1 MKRSEHVLISIEAAA
16 SEINKTTNLD
26 QVLLQICQVAVQLF
40 DIDHS
45 GLVLFDKDGDS
56 GKVVAEFPDLGTL
69 GTRIPVRGI
78 PAEERLIY
86 QQEPILLNAVPET
99 PAAELGPVAQTF
111 ASFAIRAILVVPVV
125 SEGRVIGSFSL
136 DAIEHPYTFT
146 EEDIELCRIFAAN
159 IATALAKARLVREA
173 QEHEKQVVMLR
184 TMANTLTAE
193 YDQRQ
198 LLDLIL
204 MQAAQQLHAHGGGI
218 YVYDA
223 RQQAFLL
230 GSVYGHVDHPLAL
243 HVAQHEGIVGMLVAQ
258 ELPFLIVSDYANWA
272 ERVSTYHDVSPFEA
286 VIAVPIRWQMQ
297 PVGVLFVDA
306 ERGRV
311 FTTQDASLLRVF
323 ADYAALALGNA
334 LLHHTR
340 EVAAAQLERVLTGL
354 ETLVQT
360 MRGPNLDEQVQS
372 IANQLATPP
381 PLPEPPFPL
390 PKQRDDDPQLTR
402 RINQLFANVRTT
414 LIRPTAPPPQATPD
428 PGWPSL
434 IAQAPGAMLL
444 TDHTGKVVAAS
455 PCAATLLGYP
465 AAMLP
470 EQTLGSLMVEPQA
483 LPRLLGALI
492 SNPKACL
499 VEEVGLATAHHQV
512 LLVKLRARQ
521 CYLPGEDQDG
531 IVLTFEAL
539 PHLPVA
545 QTHHALL
552 AQASKMLTLADGLP
566 EALRSLGDELVKR
579 LSLTCCRIYLAD
591 TAEQLVLQSS
601 QAVSGLA
608 WHPGLGKTMV
618 ISAWP
623 ELASAMQQTGS
634 TVINQP
640 QAWGLQTGLPSS
652 VRSVVLM
659 PLRHRDRLVGLLE
672 LGRGVATTRSDFVEE
687 DCALIEDLA
696 THTAPLIDRMRQ
708 QELNEYYQ
716 NRLDQMERAV
726 RTLRADH
733 DTSQLRNEILRLAV
747 DMLRQTMGVFYLV
760 RPHLGEV
767 EIAHVYGL
775 PEALLGYVHQASI
788 GLVGPVVQTCSSL
801 VGFSVADDPADPL
814 ALYRWHNAYA
824 APIECG
830 GELVGVVLVGGVRR
844 DTARREIDLT
854 VLNRFV
860 WQAAAVL
867 QTAQLSGREQRV
879 VLRMALLGQL
889 SRFCQETTSKDLMV
903 HAFLTA
909 ITAGY
914 GLRFNRGIVFLLN
927 ERQDYLI
934 GHMGIGHMSLEQA
947 NEDWATLEQDGMTTF
962 QTYLEHL
969 SKHDLPPT
977 PLYER
982 IKALRI
988 PLTQD
993 EPDLLYKLLRQPG
1006 TLTLH
1011 GSELDQCLPPLLLD
1025 VLTPRGPTAI
1035 APLFV
1040 GEKIQGM
1047 VIVDNA
1053 FTQATITK
1061 DDREALL
1068 TFAHTLA
1075 VALKNQHLVS
1085 QYEATQHYLHTLL
1098 ADNQQ
1103 FTAEGGET
1111 PEPEQV
1117 LNTAVHQIG
1126 AAVEA
1131 LWVSIILINDRGE
1144 VTRAIS
1150 TRDGIF
1156 EAQAIVRPH
1165 GISMAVLQ
1173 SGEPQIFD
1181 PTSQYQDRLQSVIFK
1196 RNVGAAACLPFI
1208 TGERHLGVLWIHW
1221 REAHPNMPAELEA
1234 VRLYLNQ
1241 VAPTYQHAVQV
1252 RVLEQIRHA
1261 GEDIG
1266 RATSWHDVL
1275 EQIARH
1281 GCLLLRGTAAIVWA
1295 YNAANGQIEPARSAG
1310 YQLARDDWHRLKLQ
1324 PATSDRLLD
1333 QAVSR
1338 GWYTESD
1345 LRGPLASIAP
1355 DQPMALLLA
1364 QTSARALQL
1373 VALQHQ
1379 GAVLGILAVIY
1390 KRPQRF
1396 ATEDRNTASLFAN
1409 LAAMVLSKAT
1419 LFDQFMLAERRL
1431 KTAQETMRLVSSASM
1446 LEYPAEG
1453 LSAIVEGVRALLNA
1467 DTAVIYVCDADQR
1480 HLTYPPVASGV
1491 LDPRSVDQKVRVLRE
1506 SLVAQV
1512 IHHDGV
1518 VMVEDV
1524 SSDPRFSISHFV
1536 RREEIVATMATPL
1549 ICGTMRV
1556 GALFVS
1562 YRKPHPFS
1570 AEELEHLTLLANQAA
1585 IAIRS
1590 DQCYRERERQRS
1602 TFEALRQ
1609 AGHAV
1614 ADSLV
1619 HTTPNPASLQL
1630 TLDCIAEQSLLL
1642 ISPEVRDRSF
1652 SHLAMVEGN
1661 YLRFTAAH
1669 PGSYLEQLHHQVGKI
1684 DLAGP
1689 HIGITGRAVQRKEV
1703 IRIDHVQYDADY
1715 LRYDPAV
1722 TSELAVPIKLGN
1734 QVFGVI
1740 NLEHPSEAA
1749 FDEEDEHALQL
1760 LADYA
1765 ATALQHNRLYA
1776 CLELVQEMG
1785 RRVAMNQP
1793 IDLFLHQLCH
1803 RLATDIFRGCLV
1815 SVRLA
1820 ARHNHERPVLTFKPS
1835 WSSPHSHGGQI
1846 TQAFGEG
1853 ICGYVAAHR
1862 RVVNCP
1868 DVHQLEGE
1876 PGYLDLVPD
1885 KPFRTVSELCVP
1897 ITWGNEQED
1906 MLGVLDVQ
1914 SPRRAAFAHDDEQ
1927 LLGII
1932 AGQIASALHNAD
1944 HIEAL
1949 SSMRGI
1955 VGGRT
1960 SLEWMRTMVNV
1971 WRHEIEDYAQN
1982 IRNQVLMAAM
1992 RPPADQSFEQWIKVR
2007 LGEIDINARRILDRS
2022 LTPALKADEGV
2033 QTTPLDDFVRR
2044 CVTKL
2049 WILERY
2055 TATIASPQLDLHAQV
2070 SVQVNQ
2076 ELLRIAIEMLIRN
2089 AIHAMREASTR
2100 HLRLATQRIDRHVQL
2115 TVEDSG
2121 PGIPPAIQPLIFKE
2135 QVLRPEGGKVGGT
2148 GLMMVRAIIEAYGG
2162 RVDLVKTGPEGTTM
2176 MLELP
2181 IEEGT

>member
-1 MKRSEHVLISIEAAA
+1 MKRSERVIISIEAAA

-40 DIDHS
+40 DVDHS

-56 GKVVAEFPDLGTL
+56 GKVVAEFPDLGTVN
-69 GTRIPVRGI
+69 TRIPVRGI

-99 PAAELGPVAQTF
+99 PPAELGSVAQTF

-125 SEGRVIGSFSL
+125 SQGRVIGSFSL
-136 DAIEHPYTFT
+136 DAIERDYTFT
-146 EEDIELCRIFAAN
+146 DEDIELCRVFAAH
-159 IATALAKARLVREA
+159 IANALDKARLVREVQQHA
-173 QEHEKQVVMLR
+173 EQAEMLR
-184 TMANTLTAE
+184 TMTTALTSE
-193 YDQRQ
+193 YDQRH
-198 LLDLIL
+198 LLELIV
-204 MQAAQQLHAHGGGI
+204 MQATQQLHAHGGGI
-218 YVYDA
+218 YIYDA
-223 RQQAFLL
+223 HQQTFAL
-230 GSVYGHVDHPLAL
+230 GGVYGHGDPPLAP
-243 HVAQHEGIVGMLVAQ
+243 HVHQHEGIVGMLVT
-258 ELPFLIVSDYANWA
+258 EDLPFLIVSDYANWT

-297 PVGVLFVDA
+297 TLGVLFVDA

-334 LLHHTR
+334 LLHHTHA
-340 EVAAAQLERVLTGL
+340 VTAAYLEHVLTGL

-360 MRGPNLDEQVQS
+360 ISGPGLDEQVQS

-381 PLPEPPFPL
+381 PLPESPLPL
-390 PKQRDDDPQLTR
+390 PKQRDDDPQLTG
-402 RINQLFANVRTT
+402 RINQLFANLRTT

-428 PGWPSL
+428 PGWPAL
-434 IAQAPGAMLL
+434 VAQAPGAMML
-444 TDHTGKVVAAS
+444 TNHAGKLMAAS
-455 PCAATLLGYP
+455 PCAALLLGYP
-465 AAMLP
+465 EATLA
-470 EQTLGSLMVEPQA
+470 EQTLATLMVDPQA
-483 LPRLLGALI
+483 MPRLLRSLARSPDMCLIEEIGFYTARHEAL
-492 SNPKACL
+492 P
-499 VEEVGLATAHHQV
+499 
-512 LLVKLRARQ
+512 VKLRARQ
-521 CYLPGEDQDG
+521 CRLPGEDQHG
-531 IVLTFEAL
+531 IIITFEEL
-539 PHLPVA
+539 RPLQTA

-552 AQASKMLTLADGLP
+552 VQASKLLTMADGLP
-566 EALRSLGDELVKR
+566 EALRSLGDGLVK
-579 LSLTCCRIYLAD
+579 SLNLACCRIYLAD
-591 TAEQLVLQSS
+591 TAEQLILQAS
-601 QAVSGLA
+601 QAVPGLA
-608 WHPGLGKTMV
+608 WHPGLGTTMV
-618 ISAWP
+618 INAWP
-623 ELASAMQQTGS
+623 ELAHAIQQTGL

-640 QAWGLQTGLPSS
+640 QAWGRQTGLPSS

-659 PLRHRDRLVGLLE
+659 PLRHRDGLVGLLE
-672 LGRGVATTRSDFVEE
+672 LGRGVATPTPDFAEA
-687 DCALIEDLA
+687 DRALIEDLA
-696 THTAPLIDRMRQ
+696 THTAPLIDRIRQ
-708 QELNEYYQ
+708 QELNEYHQ

-726 RTLRADH
+726 RTLRADN
-733 DTSQLRNEILRLAV
+733 DASQLRNEILRLAI

-775 PEALLGYVHQASI
+775 PEALVGYVHQANI
-788 GLVGPVVQTCSSL
+788 GLAGRVVQTGTPLVSASL
-801 VGFSVADDPADPL
+801 ADDPADPL
-814 ALYRWHNAYA
+814 AVYRWHNAYA

-844 DTARREIDLT
+844 DSARHAIDLT
-854 VLNRFV
+854 VLTRFV
-860 WQAAAVL
+860 WQAASVL

-879 VLRMALLGQL
+879 VWRMALLGQL
-889 SRFCQETTSKDLMV
+889 SRFCQETTQKDLML

-914 GLRFNRGIVFLLN
+914 GLRFNRAMVFLVN

-934 GHMGIGHMSLEQA
+934 GHMGIGHLSLEEA

-969 SKHDLPPT
+969 SKQDLPPT
-977 PLYER
+977 PLFER
-982 IKALRI
+982 INALRI

-993 EPDLLYKLLRQPG
+993 EPDLLRTILGEPG
-1006 TLTLH
+1006 TMTLA
-1011 GSELDQCLPPLLLD
+1011 GSELDHFLPPRLLD

-1035 APLFV
+1035 APLMV

-1053 FTQATITK
+1053 FTQAAITK
-1061 DDREALL
+1061 DDSEALL
-1068 TFAHTLA
+1068 IFAHTIA
-1075 VALKNQHLVS
+1075 VALKNQNLVS
-1085 QYEATQHYLHTLL
+1085 QYQATQQSLHTLL
-1098 ADNQQ
+1098 EGSHKPVSGG
-1103 FTAEGGET
+1103 AET
-1111 PEPEQV
+1111 PEQV
-1117 LNTAVHQIG
+1117 LKAAVHQVC
-1126 AAVEA
+1126 AVVEA
-1131 LWVSIILINDRGE
+1131 MWVSIILINDLGE

-1156 EAQAIVRPH
+1156 EAQSIVREN
-1165 GISMAVLQ
+1165 GVSMDVLR

-1181 PTSQYQDRLQSVIFK
+1181 QTMQYQDRLQPVIFK
-1196 RNVGAAACLPFI
+1196 RGVGAAACLPLM
-1208 TGERHLGVLWIHW
+1208 TGERRFGVLWIHW
-1221 REAHPNMPAELEA
+1221 HEAHPSLPAELEA

-1241 VAPTYQHAVQV
+1241 VALAYQHAAQI
-1252 RVLEQIRHA
+1252 RLLEQIRHA
-1261 GEDIG
+1261 AEGIG
-1266 RATSWHDVL
+1266 GAENWHDVL
-1275 EQIARH
+1275 EQVARH
-1281 GCLLLRGTAAIVWA
+1281 GCILLGGTAAVVWS
-1295 YNAANGQIEPARSAG
+1295 YDAASGQIEPARSAG
-1310 YQLARDDWHRLKLQ
+1310 YQLARDVWHQLKLQ
-1324 PATSDRLLD
+1324 PARTDRLLN
-1333 QAVSR
+1333 QALSG
-1338 GWYTESD
+1338 GWYAESD
-1345 LRGPLASIAP
+1345 LRGPVAATAP
-1355 DQPMALLLA
+1355 DQPMALLLE
-1364 QTSARALQL
+1364 QTSARALQI
-1373 VALQHQ
+1373 VALQHRE
-1379 GAVLGILAVIY
+1379 ALLGFLTVVY

-1396 ATEDRNTASLFAN
+1396 AAEDRNKARLFAN
-1409 LAAMVLSKAT
+1409 SAAMVLSKAA
-1419 LFDQFMLAERRL
+1419 LFDRL
-1431 KTAQETMRLVSSASM
+1431 RLSQGHLDAAQETMRLVTSASM
-1446 LEYPAEG
+1446 LEHPEEA
-1453 LSAIVEGVRALLNA
+1453 LRSIVEGVRTLLNA
-1467 DTAVIYVCDADQR
+1467 DTAVIYVCDAKQR
-1480 HLTYPPVASGV
+1480 QLTYAPVASGV
-1491 LDPRSVDQKVRVLRE
+1491 LDPRSVAQKVRVLRE

-1518 VMVEDV
+1518 LIIDDV
-1524 SSDPRFSISHFV
+1524 STDPRFGISHFV
-1536 RREEIVATMATPL
+1536 RREEIVATIATPL

-1570 AEELEHLTLLANQAA
+1570 AEEIEHLTLLANQAA

-1669 PGSYLEQLHHQVGKI
+1669 PGSYLEQLHHQVGNI
-1684 DLAGP
+1684 DLDGP
-1689 HIGITGRAVQRKEV
+1689 QIGITGRAVQRKEV
-1703 IRIDHVQYDADY
+1703 IRIDHVQYDTDY
-1715 LRYDPAV
+1715 LSYDPAV

-1803 RLATDIFRGCLV
+1803 RLEADIFRGCLV

-1820 ARHNHERPVLTFKPS
+1820 ARHYDERPVLTFKPG
-1835 WSSPHSHGGQI
+1835 WSSPKSHGDEI
-1846 TQAFGEG
+1846 VQAFGEG

-1868 DVHQLEGE
+1868 DVHQLDGE

-1897 ITWGNEQED
+1897 ITWGNEHKD

-1914 SPRRAAFAHDDEQ
+1914 SPRQAAFAHDDEQ

-1944 HIEAL
+1944 HIESL
-1949 SSMRGI
+1949 SSMRRI

-1982 IRNQVLMAAM
+1982 IRNQVLMAEM
-1992 RPPADQSFEQWIKVR
+1992 RPPAGQSFEQWIKVR

-2044 CVTKL
+2044 CVNKL

-2055 TATIASPQLDLHAQV
+2055 TATIASPQLDLHAQA

-2100 HLRLATQRIDRHVQL
+2100 HLRLATQRTDRHVQL

-2135 QVLRPEGGKVGGT
+2135 QVLRPEGGRVGGT

-2181 IEEGT
+2181 IEGGT